1 MFTMP
6 YTVAKPAILHCKAA
20 RISAQF
26 GPSGHAIRQVFN
38 SRVPQLAMCLVFS
51 CLPDWM
57 AFVAFFY
64 KMLSP
69 H

>member
-20 RISAQF
+20 RISARF

-38 SRVPQLAMCLVFS
+38 SRVPQLAMYLVFN

-57 AFVAFFY
+57 AFAAFFY